1 MANLWDL
8 TRDALEEIGPM
19 PNKAEAQKQIEQ
31 GQRRNKAK
39 PKRPRKLRAKSQ
51 STATPNKKIIDNS
64 EYFNSTEQNR
74 VKVQLEPEE

>member
-1 MANLWDL
+1 LAISKPIPEVLNALANVWDL

-51 STATPNKKIIDNS
+51 STTTQWLRS
-64 EYFNSTEQNR
+64 Y
-74 VKVQLEPEE
+74 